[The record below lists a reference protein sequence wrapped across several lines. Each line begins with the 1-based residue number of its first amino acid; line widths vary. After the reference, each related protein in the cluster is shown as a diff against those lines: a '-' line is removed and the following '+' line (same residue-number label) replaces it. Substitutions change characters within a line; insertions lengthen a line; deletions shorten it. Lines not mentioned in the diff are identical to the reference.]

1 MTPPRLS
8 LCLLTWNEIEG
19 CKGDVPMLPRD
30 AFDEIYAVDGGS
42 TDGTVEYLQAQ
53 GIPVFK
59 QETKGYN
66 GAYISAFL
74 HCNTDAVVLFHPKGS
89 IDPQTLRRFRPYFA
103 QGYDLVI
110 ASRIISG
117 AVNEEDSKLL
127 RPRKWFVQGLAIISA
142 LLWKRGQPMIWDMLH
157 GYRGM
162 RKDAFQSIDL
172 LPTGLAA
179 DLEMIV
185 RGYRLKQ
192 CQVEFPVE
200 EKPRPSGETHFKAW
214 PTGKKLL
221 AYIRHEL
228 TRPAPRRA

>member
-1 MTPPRLS
+1 MTSMRLS

-19 CKGDVPMLPRD
+19 CKADVPRLPVE
-30 AFDEIYAVDGGS
+30 AFDEVYAVDGGS
-42 TDGTVEYLQAQ
+42 TDGTVEYLKER
-53 GIPVFK
+53 GIAVFQ

-66 GAYISAFL
+66 GAYLSAFL

-89 IDPQTLRRFRPYFA
+89 IDPATLHKFRPYFE
-103 QGYDLVI
+103 QGHDLII
-110 ASRIISG
+110 ASRIIPG

-142 LLWKRGQPMIWDMLH
+142 ILWKRGQPMIWDMLH

-162 RKDAFQSIDL
+162 RKDAFTAISL

-179 DLEMIV
+179 DLEMVV
-185 RGYRLKQ
+185 RGYRLGQ
-192 CQVEFPVE
+192 RQVEFPVT

-221 AYIRHEL
+221 AYLRYEL
-228 TRPAPRRA
+228 SRPAPRKA